1 MIDSIHKI
9 SSLSKGSMAKTSAMD
24 GVSSESVTTAS
35 LGAGMPTQGLQ
46 GVTKADTT
54 PGTATGMGFA
64 DIVGGMMTDA
74 VKNLKTAES
83 NSIGGMLGKVSTRDV
98 VDSMMTAER
107 SLQTA
112 ITLRDKIVSAYL
124 DITKMQI

>member
-1 MIDSIHKI
+1 MIDSISKI
-9 SSLSKGSMAKTSAMD
+9 SSLTKSSAMD
-24 GVSSESVTTAS
+24 GVGTESSATAS
-35 LGAGMPTQGLQ
+35 LSGSIPAMGLQ

-54 PGTATGMGFA
+54 PGTATGMGFGE
-64 DIVGGMMTDA
+64 IVGGMMTDA
-74 VKNLKTAES
+74 IKSLKTAET
-83 NSIGGMLGKVSTRDV
+83 NAVGGMLGKVSTRDV

>member
-1 MIDSIHKI
+1 MIDSISKI
-9 SSLSKGSMAKTSAMD
+9 SSLTKSDSMD
-24 GVSSESVTTAS
+24 GVGGTSSSTAS
-35 LGAGMPTQGLQ
+35 IAGGMSALGTQ
-46 GVTKADTT
+46 GVTKVDTT
-54 PGTATGMGFA
+54 PGTATGASFG

-74 VKNLKTAES
+74 VKNLKTAET
-83 NSIGGMLGKVSTRDV
+83 NSVGGMLGKVSTREV
-98 VDSMMTAER
+98 VDSMMSAER

>member
-1 MIDSIHKI
+1 MIDSISKI
-9 SSLSKGSMAKTSAMD
+9 SSLTKSSTMD
-24 GVSSESVTTAS
+24 GVSSESSGMAS
-35 LGAGMPTQGLQ
+35 IAGGVSSLGLQ

-54 PGTATGMGFA
+54 PGTATGMSFG
-64 DIVGGMMTDA
+64 DMIGGMMTDA
-74 VKNLKTAES
+74 VKNLKTAET
-83 NSIGGMLGKVSTRDV
+83 NSVGGMLGKVSTREV

-112 ITLRDKIVSAYL
+112 ITLRDKLVSAFL

>member
-1 MIDSIHKI
+1 MIDSINKV
-9 SSLSKGSMAKTSAMD
+9 SSLTKSSTMD
-24 GVSSESVTTAS
+24 GVSSESAATSAIS
-35 LGAGMPTQGLQ
+35 GGMPTLGLQ

-54 PGTATGMGFA
+54 PGTATGMSFGEM
-64 DIVGGMMTDA
+64 IGGMMTDA
-74 VKNLKTAES
+74 VTNLKTAET
-83 NSIGGMLGKVSTRDV
+83 NSVGGMLGKVSTREV

-112 ITLRDKIVSAYL
+112 ISLRDKLVSAFL

>member
-1 MIDSIHKI
+1 MIDSISKI
-9 SSLSKGSMAKTSAMD
+9 SSLTKSSAMD
-24 GVSSESVTTAS
+24 GVGTESLNATSAT
-35 LGAGMPTQGLQ
+35 GATSGLNMQ

-54 PGTATGMGFA
+54 PGTSTGMGFG

-74 VKNLKTAES
+74 VNNLKTAET
-83 NSIGGMLGKVSTRDV
+83 NSIGGMLGKVNTRDV

>member
-1 MIDSIHKI
+1 MIDSISKI
-9 SSLSKGSMAKTSAMD
+9 SSLTKSNVMD
-24 GVSSESVTTAS
+24 GIGGESSSTSSIAS
-35 LGAGMPTQGLQ
+35 GVPAMGLQ

-54 PGTATGMGFA
+54 PGTATGLSFG
-64 DIVGGMMTDA
+64 DVIGGMMTDA

-83 NSIGGMLGKVSTRDV
+83 NSIGGMLGKVSTREV
-98 VDSMMTAER
+98 VDSMMSAER